1 MDIFMARQAIYNID
15 YEPVAYELLYRS
27 TNENRFDSSIDGDTA
42 TMKLISNC
50 VSIGFKEL
58 IREKKAF
65 INFTENLII
74 NEYPTILPS
83 EKIVIEVLEDVNAS
97 IKTINCLRNLKK
109 KGYIL
114 ALDDVTYKTEYW
126 TFGPLFD
133 IYKIDFRSTTYKERK
148 DIILGIKVFNPNAK
162 FLAEKIET
170 EEEYEEAKGNN
181 YSYFQGYFFSKPI
194 VLSGQDMPIRNF
206 TCFKIMT
213 ELVNDNYNIDRVEEL
228 IKTDVT
234 ISYKIIKMLNSAA
247 FSFVQNVSS
256 IKQAIMLIGKE
267 ELSKLLTVIT
277 ISEME
282 SNNEKE
288 ITRTTV
294 VRARFCEK
302 IAEHINSKWQSQS
315 FMAGLF
321 SNIDLYIQK
330 DMVTII
336 DELPI
341 DEELKDALEGK
352 DNEINRI
359 LRLVEAY
366 ERVDNN
372 EILELCKK
380 LRINEE
386 ILVNLYVEA
395 INWENTINSNL
406 W

>member
-1 MDIFMARQAIYNID
+1 
-15 YEPVAYELLYRS
+15 
-27 TNENRFDSSIDGDTA
+27 
-42 TMKLISNC
+42 
-50 VSIGFKEL
+50 
-58 IREKKAF
+58 
-65 INFTENLII
+65 
-74 NEYPTILPS
+74 
-83 EKIVIEVLEDVNAS
+83 
-97 IKTINCLRNLKK
+97 
-109 KGYIL
+109 
-114 ALDDVTYKTEYW
+114 
-126 TFGPLFD
+126 
-133 IYKIDFRSTTYKERK
+133 
-148 DIILGIKVFNPNAK
+148 
-162 FLAEKIET
+162 
-170 EEEYEEAKGNN
+170 
-181 YSYFQGYFFSKPI
+181 
-194 VLSGQDMPIRNF
+194 MPIRNF